1 MEGSCAA
8 SFAASL
14 TRSMPPIFK
23 TIIPSFRRRL
33 RAGRVITRGPSGNQR
48 NMVQPATSKALVSGE
63 SGRPEA
69 RQPAVARRSAL
80 SADALPLPRLVPTPP
95 PTGQTEARLLRL
107 VDRIKKDDVLAFEEL
122 YRLTRDDVAR
132 TLFHLVGHR
141 PDLEDMIQ
149 DTYLRLLKAVPGFRG
164 ESQFRTFLYRVCAN
178 VALMN
183 LRWWRRRREDLTAEL
198 PEGIDFGEDPER
210 AAQAAQAS
218 RLVHRALEK
227 LTAKKRIVFV
237 YHELCGMGPEEIA
250 QAVGVS
256 YNTVRSRLH
265 HARLEFTA
273 ALRELTR
280 TEVSS

>member
-1 MEGSCAA
+1 MTAE
-8 SFAASL
+8 
-14 TRSMPPIFK
+14 
-23 TIIPSFRRRL
+23 
-33 RAGRVITRGPSGNQR
+33 
-48 NMVQPATSKALVSGE
+48 
-63 SGRPEA
+63 
-69 RQPAVARRSAL
+69 
-80 SADALPLPRLVPTPP
+80 ALPLPRLVPTPP
-95 PTGQTEARLLRL
+95 PTGQAEARLLRL

-132 TLFHLVGHR
+132 TLFHLVGRR

-149 DTYLRLLKAVPGFRG
+149 DTYVRLLKAVPSFRG

-183 LRWWRRRREDLTAEL
+183 LRWWRRRREDPAAEL
-198 PEGIDFGEDPER
+198 PEGLEDTLETGAESDPER
-210 AAQAAQAS
+210 LAQAAQAA
-218 RLVHRALEK
+218 RLVHQALAK

-250 QAVGVS
+250 QACGTS

-273 ALRELTR
+273 ALKELTKL
-280 TEVSS
+280 EVAS

>member
-1 MEGSCAA
+1 MI
-8 SFAASL
+8 
-14 TRSMPPIFK
+14 TQRS
-23 TIIPSFRRRL
+23 
-33 RAGRVITRGPSGNQR
+33 GGNQWD
-48 NMVQPATSKALVSGE
+48 MVQPTSSKALVSGE
-63 SGRPEA
+63 SGRLEA
-69 RQPAVARRSAL
+69 RQPAVDRRSAL

-95 PTGQTEARLLRL
+95 PTGKTEARLLRL

-149 DTYLRLLKAVPGFRG
+149 DTYVRLLKAVPGFRG

-183 LRWWRRRREDLTAEL
+183 LRWWRRRREDLSAEL
-198 PEGIDFGEDPER
+198 PEGIDFGQDPER
-210 AAQAAQAS
+210 SAQAAQAS

-237 YHELCGMGPEEIA
+237 YHELCGMSPEEIA

-265 HARLEFTA
+265 HARLEFTD

-280 TEVSS
+280 AEVAS

>member
-1 MEGSCAA
+1 MAPA
-8 SFAASL
+8 STQSPAS
-14 TRSMPPIFK
+14 R
-23 TIIPSFRRRL
+23 
-33 RAGRVITRGPSGNQR
+33 
-48 NMVQPATSKALVSGE
+48 E
-63 SGRPEA
+63 SGSAERRPL
-69 RQPAVARRSAL
+69 AVARRPEV

-95 PTGQTEARLLRL
+95 PTGQVEARLLRL

-132 TLFHLVGHR
+132 ILFHLVGHR

-149 DTYLRLLKAVPGFRG
+149 ETYLRLLKAVPGFRG
-164 ESQFRTFLYRVCAN
+164 DSQFRTFLYRVCAN

-250 QAVGVS
+250 QATGVS

-265 HARLEFTA
+265 HARIEFTE

-280 TEVSS
+280 AQVTP